1 MAKGLLEFIKKKKK
15 LCGLLLKRAK
25 TERMKKNKKN
35 LNKLFN
41 ILIL

>member
-1 MAKGLLEFIKKKKK
+1 MAKGLLEFIKKKK